1 MIKLKSIR
9 VVLIATTH
17 PGNIGS
23 AARAM
28 KTMGLERLYL
38 VLPKHFPHLKAYEL
52 AAGAEDILTRAV
64 VTASL
69 QEAIQ
74 GCHLVFGTSARPREI
89 ALPGLTPAQCAKQ
102 IHAQQDTTEVAV
114 LFGREHAG
122 LTNEELLQCHYH
134 VNIPSNPEYASLNL
148 AQAVQIIAYE
158 LRMHACLPK
167 VHFELQANR
176 AATAEEV
183 EQFYT
188 HLKEVLIDLQFLKP
202 SNPKKLMQRLRRL
215 FSRIQLEQKEVNI
228 LRGIL
233 THIKRATRTAAV
245 SQPHKENE

>member
-1 MIKLKSIR
+1 MIKSKLIR

-38 VLPKHFPHLKAYEL
+38 VLPKRFPHVHANEL
-52 AAGAEDILTRAV
+52 AAGAEDILANAV
-64 VTASL
+64 VTTSL

-89 ALPGLTPAQCAKQ
+89 ALPGVTPAQCAQ
-102 IHAQQDTTEVAV
+102 RIHAQQDATEVAV

-158 LRMHACLPK
+158 LRIHAGLAKTP
-167 VHFELQANR
+167 FEQQTDR
-176 AATAEEV
+176 AATVEEV

-188 HLKEVLIDLQFLKP
+188 HLKEVLTEIQFLKP
-202 SNPKKLMQRLRRL
+202 SNPKKLMQRVRRL

-233 THIKRATRTAAV
+233 THVKRAVRAAAIG
-245 SQPHKENE
+245 QPHQENE